1 MSRPEYNRKTIRQH
15 FSSYYLKRLRPQ
27 LPELTKSSDGLS
39 ALADMINNGGHKSV
53 LVVCSLDLLMTGCTD
68 SFFSG
73 LDRLGIDHVV
83 YDDFCGDPTTENVR
97 DAAALLSD
105 AECSC
110 IAAIGGS
117 SIINCAR
124 AVSLTA
130 EENSGHFRAPAQKFP
145 VYAVP
150 AGCAA
155 AYAAVPYVILI
166 DRKKRRISPL
176 ISDKLVPAAMIYDRS
191 FALRE
196 DDCTAALLTD
206 CMEYYLCSL
215 SPDHPEERKLVLGS
229 CMSILGSGTDSAD
242 MFSVSYRA
250 GLGLMRSLPGN
261 ISTIAYSLSA
271 VCDIPRSAAISR
283 LAAETLEKYLYVPA
297 ACNAMAVMAVKCGL
311 SDGKSGRTAAAQRLT
326 EAVRALCSGS
336 DDAYDISESDIRAAA
351 DSAYGLASA
360 SCSPF
365 RPTRTE
371 IADIITSAIR

>member
-1 MSRPEYNRKTIRQH
+1 MSRPVYNKKTIRQH
-15 FSSYYLKRLRPQ
+15 FSSHYLKRLRPQ
-27 LPELTKSSDGLS
+27 IPSLTKSSGGLS
-39 ALADMINNGGHKSV
+39 ELADMIDNGGHKSV
-53 LVVCSLDLLMTGCTD
+53 LVVCSLDLLTDGCTD
-68 SFFSG
+68 KFFTG

-83 YDDFCGDPTTENVR
+83 YDDICGDPTTENVR

-110 IAAIGGS
+110 IAAIGGTG
-117 SIINCAR
+117 IMNCAR

-150 AGCAA
+150 TGYAA
-155 AYAAVPYVILI
+155 AYAAVPYVVLI
-166 DRKKRRISPL
+166 DRKKRSISPL
-176 ISDKLVPAAMIYDRS
+176 ISDKLAPAEMIYDRS
-191 FALRE
+191 FAMQD

-229 CMSILGSGTDSAD
+229 CVSILGNDTDSAD
-242 MFSVSYRA
+242 IFSVSYRA
-250 GLGLMRSLPGN
+250 GLGLIRSLPGN
-261 ISTIAYSLSA
+261 ISTLAYSLSA
-271 VCDIPRSAAISR
+271 VCGIPRSAAISR
-283 LAAETLEKYLYVPA
+283 LTAEMLEKYLYVPA

-311 SDGKSGRTAAAQRLT
+311 SDGKSGRTAAAQKLT
-326 EAVRALCSGS
+326 EAVRSFCYGS
-336 DDAYDISESDIRAAA
+336 NDAYDIDESDIRAAA
-351 DSAYGLASA
+351 DQAYRLASA

-371 IADIITSAIR
+371 LAEIIRNSIS